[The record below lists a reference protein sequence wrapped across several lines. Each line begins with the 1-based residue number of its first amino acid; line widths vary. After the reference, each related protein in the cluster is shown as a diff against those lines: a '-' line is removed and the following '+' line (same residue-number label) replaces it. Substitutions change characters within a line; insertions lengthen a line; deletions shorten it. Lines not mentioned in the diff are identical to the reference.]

1 MAAVSQDCC
10 IRNLQEPMLRIKNAA
25 KSFTL
30 HVQHGARV
38 EALSGVSLQVNRGET
53 LVLAGPS
60 GAGKSS
66 LLRMIYGNYASAPG
80 MIEILH
86 DGDWVDMGRAAARQ
100 VRDMRRTAVGYISQF
115 LRVIPRVP
123 ALDVVAEPL
132 LARGETK
139 SAARERA
146 AGLLTRL
153 RIREELW
160 SLSPVTF
167 SGGEQQRVNVARG
180 FAAFYPLLL
189 LDEPTASLDAEN
201 RETVVS
207 LIQEARGGGAAI
219 VGIFHD
225 EAVRDRVATH
235 TYEMPRRGEA
245 ASLLKI

>member
-1 MAAVSQDCC
+1 MT
-10 IRNLQEPMLRIKNAA
+10 ILEERMLRIRNAA

-30 HVQHGARV
+30 HIQNGARV
-38 EALSGVSLQVNRGET
+38 EALSGVSLEVNRGEA

-80 MIEILH
+80 MIEIKH
-86 DGDWVDMGRAAARQ
+86 GGEWVDMGRAPARQ
-100 VRDMRRTAVGYISQF
+100 VREMRRTSIGYISQF

-123 ALDVVAEPL
+123 AIDVVAEPL

-139 SAARERA
+139 CAARDRA

-167 SGGEQQRVNVARG
+167 SGGEQQRVNAARG

-201 RETVVS
+201 RETVVQ
-207 LIQEARGGGAAI
+207 LIEEARRGGAAI

-225 EAVRDRVATH
+225 EAVRERVATH
-235 TYEMPRRGEA
+235 THEMSQRLKAGD
-245 ASLLKI
+245 LLQIR

>member
-1 MAAVSQDCC
+1 MA
-10 IRNLQEPMLRIKNAA
+10 ILQERMLQIKNAS

-30 HVQHGARV
+30 HVQNGARV
-38 EALSGVSLQVNRGET
+38 EALSGVSLEVNRGET

-66 LLRMIYGNYASAPG
+66 LLRMVYGNYASAPG

-86 DGDWVDMGRAAARQ
+86 GGEWVDMGRATARQ
-100 VRDMRRTAVGYISQF
+100 VREMRRAAMGYISQF
-115 LRVIPRVP
+115 LRVIPRIP

-146 AGLLTRL
+146 AELLTRV

-167 SGGEQQRVNVARG
+167 SGGEQQRVNAARG

-201 RETVVS
+201 RETVVD
-207 LIQEARGGGAAI
+207 LIEEARKGGAAI

-225 EAVRDRVATH
+225 EAVRERVASH
-235 TYEMPRRGEA
+235 TYEMPQRLPAGG
-245 ASLLKI
+245 SLQIR